1 MFVAFRI
8 NVHQDNIPADLAD
21 AFPGDHILAIVAEET
36 KAAGAGNDNSG
47 DTAGLAVEF
56 QVTDIAKAA
65 AVFNID
71 HFFVAQVR
79 KAHAQTPKYVLL
91 LWYEV
96 RPEVQQSVVV
106 LLMLVCGNIEADFE
120 AFL

>member
-21 AFPGDHILAIVAEET
+21 ASPGNHIFAIVAEET
-36 KAAGAGNDNSG
+36 KAAGAGNDNGG

-56 QVTDIAKAA
+56 QVADVAKAA
-65 AVFNID
+65 AVFHID
-71 HFFVAQVR
+71 HFLVAQVR

-96 RPEVQQSVVV
+96 RPEMQQSVVV